1 MVYFDTSVAI
11 ALFVPE
17 PTSEAAEAWFASC
30 TDRLVSLDW
39 LLTEFASAPSIKT
52 RRKEIAKAQATAVW
66 KYFWEFSRSGLQLL
80 PLAGAASMQRRGWRE
95 TLPAVCARAIPSIWR
110 WRSRL
115 VQPAWRQLM
124 AIWRKTRRQM
134 EWRSNG
140 FECDQMPSDCS
151 AHIARAP
158 TSIARQDGDDAT
170 GILFGISRFRLWRVP
185 VPIAVCSTF
194 AP

>member
-1 MVYFDTSVAI
+1 MVYLDTSVAI

-80 PLAGAASMQRRGWRE
+80 PVSRSGFDAAARLARNVASGLRSGDSLHLAMAIKAGAASMATTDGNLAKNATANKLE
-95 TLPAVCARAIPSIWR
+95 V
-110 WRSRL
+110 
-115 VQPAWRQLM
+115 
-124 AIWRKTRRQM
+124 
-134 EWRSNG
+134 EW
-140 FECDQMPSDCS
+140 F
-151 AHIARAP
+151 
-158 TSIARQDGDDAT
+158 
-170 GILFGISRFRLWRVP
+170 
-185 VPIAVCSTF
+185 
-194 AP
+194 